1 MLLYFTAMKKTLND
15 YITLKVP
22 LANKGDTVE
31 KVLNEIKRN
40 DYDDSHQTF
49 VIDEQNILLGFV
61 SLDSLLKSKDSDTV
75 DKLIA
80 DCNPVDIDKSL
91 DYAATHAIYKKLQ
104 TVPVTSKQGVFMG
117 IIPTLTI
124 IETLRN
130 EHVEDL
136 HKLAGIHKE
145 TSRASKAVKEPPL
158 RKVQHRLP
166 WLLVGLVGS
175 FFATFIMAEYEETLN
190 KNIAL
195 AFFIPGIVYLADAIG
210 TQTET
215 IVIRGLTLSWTSF
228 AKILKQELFTG
239 FMIGLILG
247 VLSLPMALIGG
258 FDIRIALVVGIT
270 ITLAGMVASSI
281 GLFLPWL
288 LMRFGKDPAFGS
300 GPLATIIQDILSIFI
315 YLIVAQLIL

>member
-1 MLLYFTAMKKTLND
+1 MKKTLND

-22 LANKGDTVE
+22 LANTGDRVD
-31 KVLNEIKRN
+31 KVLNEIKTN
-40 DYDDSHQTF
+40 DFDDTQQIF
-49 VIDEQNILLGFV
+49 VVDQQNVLQGFV
-61 SLDSLLKSKDSDTV
+61 SLDKLLKSKDTDTV
-75 DKLIA
+75 DKLLSE
-80 DCNPVDIDKSL
+80 CNPVDIDKSL
-91 DYAATHAIYKKLQ
+91 EYVLTHAIYKKLQ
-104 TVPVTSKQGVFMG
+104 SVPVISKQGVFMG

-130 EHVEDL
+130 EHIEDL
-136 HKLAGIHKE
+136 HKIAGIHKE

-158 RKVQHRLP
+158 RKIKHRLP

-175 FFATFIMAEYEETLN
+175 FLATYIMAEYEEILN
-190 KNIAL
+190 SNIAL

-239 FMIGLILG
+239 LMIGLILG
-247 VLSLPMALIGG
+247 MLSLPMALIGG

>member
-1 MLLYFTAMKKTLND
+1 MKKTLND
-15 YITLKVP
+15 YITLNVP
-22 LANKGDTVE
+22 LANAGDTVQ
-31 KVLNEIKRN
+31 KVLNQIKAT
-40 DYDDSHQTF
+40 DFDDSHQIF

-61 SLDSLLKSKDSDTV
+61 SLNTLLKSKETDTV
-75 DKLIA
+75 DKLIT
-80 DCNPVDIDKSL
+80 DCNPVDSDKSL
-91 DYAATHAIYKKLQ
+91 EYAATHAVYKKLQ

-136 HKLAGIHKE
+136 HKIAGIHKE

-166 WLLVGLVGS
+166 WLLVGLAGS
-175 FFATFIMAEYEETLN
+175 FLATFIMAEYEETLN

-228 AKILKQELFTG
+228 AKILKQELLTG
-239 FMIGLILG
+239 FIIGLILG
-247 VLSLPMALIGG
+247 MLSLPMALIGG